1 MAAVRPLPQQSIVEC
16 IPPASEIADL
26 RILNKDLNFI
36 QAMTKR
42 ADDLSA
48 QAQSATDYAELVKIT
63 DSFAK
68 LAERAEVK
76 TKTLKELSNESNPL
90 TEVNSSAELL
100 EKVQILSQSLENK
113 TQELSGLYESNE
125 SSLLDSYGSSI
136 TELNNQ
142 VNSASSPDDVIA
154 LFPQI
159 ESLFKDIEENT
170 RYVSNNSESASLT
183 ENIQNLASSYA
194 DKAEQY
200 SDAFMSEVGS
210 QISLLNDGINSLRAN
225 IDYLNSNS
233 SVQSHLE
240 RLSEIRE
247 QVNASAS
254 IYKNYPGARDMVYNL
269 DTVSIST
276 HARVEQM
283 ADSYEIVSEELMP
296 LVNNPEAL
304 VRAVKEAAIRTDV
317 TTVENVLIPLT
328 NKANELSAKVIELA
342 GRYDAGNYGDIKVR
356 AVSNFD
362 KTVERLDRQYI
373 SIRSTDPEALAA
385 NIQDL
390 SKNIES
396 TMADVRSVDPAS
408 QSEYF
413 VSLNSRVVDS
423 VNTSDFSIFVNNV
436 ISIPGDVM
444 MSSRN
449 CVDAAFK
456 DFTREFGNNIE
467 SFFDP
472 LLTFLI
478 VIEKLL
484 LSTPWP
490 IFLAVAGALAWLGSR
505 SIKVSIGVM
514 AAFFV
519 IGFLDMWEPMVSTV
533 TMISAATLLCLALGI
548 PLGIWMSRSDRAQSW
563 ITPVLDIMQTI
574 QSFVYLIPVVM
585 MLGIGKVPGLIA
597 VCIYAM
603 PPIVRLTNLGIRL
616 VDKEAMEAADAFGAT
631 YRQRLF
637 MVQMPLALPNIFAG
651 INQTIMMALAMV
663 VIASM
668 IGVAGLG
675 LPVLQAVQ
683 NQFLSMGMLN
693 GLAIVALAVIF
704 DRVSQ
709 AFGTRIQK
717 HRSGDVL

>member
-170 RYVSNNSESASLT
+170 RYLSNNSESVSLT

-317 TTVENVLIPLT
+317 STVENVLIPLT

-396 TMADVRSVDPAS
+396 TMADIRSVDPAS

-574 QSFVYLIPVVM
+574 PSFVYLIPVVM